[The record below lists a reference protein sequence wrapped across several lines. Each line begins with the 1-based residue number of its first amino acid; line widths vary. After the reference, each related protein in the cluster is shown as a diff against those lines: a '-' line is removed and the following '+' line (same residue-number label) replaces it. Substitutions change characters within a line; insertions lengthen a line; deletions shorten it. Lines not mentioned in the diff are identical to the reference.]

1 MRDGV
6 KLHTI
11 YYFPREG
18 GSGENKKYPVILTRT
33 CYPGND
39 RIHRA
44 YGEGLARR
52 GYVYVYQYCRGRE
65 NSEGKWEP
73 NINERNDGIDT
84 MDYLV
89 EQPWCEI
96 LGYWGHSYTS
106 MTGWAFADA
115 AEGKVAAMFLED
127 YGTDRFVSAY
137 EKGCFR
143 HDILTA
149 WSMENAEKPVNA
161 DYRESCRY
169 LPQIE
174 VDEALWGQKVPS
186 YREYITSPSPD
197 AALWQT
203 GWWKQ
208 LREIPSK
215 TKVPIYLLSG
225 WYDHHHGSSMKTWE
239 RLNEETKQHS
249 WLEIGAWN
257 HFFQICLEDKEV
269 LHPQNEEIPKM
280 LEWFELTLKQKEI
293 PTQRI
298 RAYEIG
304 ADRWID
310 IVSDRLGEEG
320 TAGSMTLYLDEKT
333 LREDAPEREK
343 TRNYTF
349 DPATPVESIG
359 GEALLHTM
367 PQIGSHLQTEPDYR
381 EDVLSF
387 VSEPLEETFTLNGK
401 ASVRLFVESDCED
414 TAFTA
419 KIMEVTPEGKA
430 YNIRSSIATL
440 EQGKTEAGAYEAGS
454 VAEVQITMWNIV
466 YTIPKGSR
474 IRVDVSSSD
483 FPQYHVHSNQKGL
496 WSEKT
501 ENKIA
506 HQTIHMG
513 GKAASCVILPL
524 MKKQ

>member
-1 MRDGV
+1 MAEDFMTAAVKRVEEQFAKSGVSESCAAFERKDSQIEMRDGV

-65 NSEGKWEP
+65 QSEGKWEP

-174 VDEALWGQKVPS
+174 VDKALWGQRVPS

-203 GWWKQ
+203 AGGNSCGKF
-208 LREIPSK
+208 
-215 TKVPIYLLSG
+215 
-225 WYDHHHGSSMKTWE
+225 H
-239 RLNEETKQHS
+239 
-249 WLEIGAWN
+249 
-257 HFFQICLEDKEV
+257 
-269 LHPQNEEIPKM
+269 
-280 LEWFELTLKQKEI
+280 QKRRFRFI
-293 PTQRI
+293 
-298 RAYEIG
+298 
-304 ADRWID
+304 
-310 IVSDRLGEEG
+310 
-320 TAGSMTLYLDEKT
+320 
-333 LREDAPEREK
+333 
-343 TRNYTF
+343 F
-349 DPATPVESIG
+349 
-359 GEALLHTM
+359 
-367 PQIGSHLQTEPDYR
+367 
-381 EDVLSF
+381 
-387 VSEPLEETFTLNGK
+387 
-401 ASVRLFVESDCED
+401 
-414 TAFTA
+414 
-419 KIMEVTPEGKA
+419 
-430 YNIRSSIATL
+430 
-440 EQGKTEAGAYEAGS
+440 
-454 VAEVQITMWNIV
+454 
-466 YTIPKGSR
+466 
-474 IRVDVSSSD
+474 
-483 FPQYHVHSNQKGL
+483 
-496 WSEKT
+496 
-501 ENKIA
+501 
-506 HQTIHMG
+506 
-513 GKAASCVILPL
+513 
-524 MKKQ
+524 